1 MPLGR
6 VRAMVSVHVVVGVAV
21 IAVCVVGAAL
31 GFLAYRRS
39 GGAGALVSHGL
50 VLAQTLLI
58 AQAAVGLLLLSDGRR
73 APDRLHYTYG
83 ALALGLA
90 LSPWFYAPVGARRLM
105 WFAVTT
111 LVAGALAVRA
121 FMTGS

>member
-1 MPLGR
+1 
-6 VRAMVSVHVVVGVAV
+6 MVTAHVILGVAV
-21 IAVCVVGAAL
+21 IVVCAGAAAL
-31 GFLAYRRS
+31 GFVSYRRAA
-39 GGAGALVSHGL
+39 GGGALVSHAL
-50 VLAQTLLI
+50 VLAQTVLI
-58 AQAAVGLLLLSDGRR
+58 AQAALGLLLLSDGRR

-90 LSPWFYAPVGARRLM
+90 LSPWFYAPTTGSKRLL
-105 WFAVTT
+105 WFAGTT